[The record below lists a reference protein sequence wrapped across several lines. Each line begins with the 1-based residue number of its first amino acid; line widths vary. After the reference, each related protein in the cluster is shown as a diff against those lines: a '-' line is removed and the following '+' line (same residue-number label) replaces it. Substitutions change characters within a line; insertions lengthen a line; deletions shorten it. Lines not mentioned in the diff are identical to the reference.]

1 MNIMYVNGK
10 GDTIMKSITV
20 NELIRQLKVIQE
32 LGLGEN
38 EVTFL
43 DGDDIEWCLEE
54 GIHDNYEN
62 RIVLG

>member
-1 MNIMYVNGK
+1 
-10 GDTIMKSITV
+10 MKSITV
-20 NELIRQLKVIQE
+20 NELIRQLKVAQE

-43 DGDDIEWCLEE
+43 DGDDIEWWLEE

>member
-1 MNIMYVNGK
+1 
-10 GDTIMKSITV
+10 MKSITV

-32 LGLGEN
+32 LVLGEN
-38 EVTFL
+38 EITFI
-43 DGDDIEWCLEE
+43 DEDDIEWWLEE